1 MNEKYIEQKLR
12 LLVKAGGGL
21 ALKFVS
27 PGFNGVP
34 DRIVLMPEGHIAFAE
49 LKAPGKKM
57 RPIQERRKRQLES
70 LGFKV
75 YLIDS
80 PEQIGGMI
88 DEIQRT

>member
-12 LLVKAGGGL
+12 MAVKNAGGL

-34 DRIVLMPEGHIAFAE
+34 DRLILMSDGQMAFAE
-49 LKAPGKKM
+49 LKAPGKRM
-57 RPIQERRKRQLES
+57 RPIQVRRKEQFQR

-88 DEIQRT
+88 DEIQRS